1 MKKVTELVA
10 EIQEYDF
17 KAEYKRERNPLIKIK
32 LQALHHLQSGK
43 LLKDVADIV
52 LYDETAVRRW
62 IRRFIAFDYE
72 GLIEKDGRGKKPRLP
87 KEKEEDF
94 KDAID
99 LLHEE
104 KNGGRIT
111 VEDIQNLL
119 RDKFDCNYSRAGVY
133 TLLDR
138 INIVWISGRSKHPKH
153 SQDVIDTYKERFPEE
168 VEKIKKELDTKKI
181 EIWWQDESR
190 VGQQGSLS
198 RVWAAKGTR
207 PRVVRQR
214 QFLNTYI
221 FGACCPDKDKGC
233 ALILP
238 ECHTGMMQLHL
249 EEISKNIEEKFHAI
263 VIMDRASWHTT
274 EVLNIPSNI
283 SILPLPAYSPEL
295 NPMEQVWQKIKAD
308 HLTNTTFSDYDDIVD
323 RCSTAWNSF
332 CDEDGNIN
340 QLCSRAWAI
349 EKPDINK

>member
-1 MKKVTELVA
+1 MKNIRDLVQK
-10 EIQEYDF
+10 IQDYDF
-17 KAEYKRERNPLIKIK
+17 RSEYKRERNPLIKIK

-52 LYDETAVRRW
+52 LYDEKAVRRW
-62 IRRFIAFDYE
+62 IRAFVAYDYE
-72 GLIEKDGRGKKPRLP
+72 GLIEREGRGQRPRLP
-87 KEKEEDF
+87 NEQVEEF
-94 KDAID
+94 KDSLD
-99 LLHEE
+99 QLHDD
-104 KNGGRIT
+104 KNGGRVT
-111 VEDIQNLL
+111 VEDIQELL
-119 RDKFDCNYSRAGVY
+119 ANDFDCNYSRSGVY

-138 INIVWISGRSKHPKH
+138 INVVWISGRSKHPQH
-153 SQDVIDTYKERFPEE
+153 SQEAIDSFKEAFPEE
-168 VEKIKKELDTKKI
+168 VDKLKEKLEHNKI
-181 EIWWQDESR
+181 EVWWQDESR

-249 EEISKNIEEKFHAI
+249 EEISKNVEDGFHAI
-263 VIMDRASWHTT
+263 VMMDRASWHTT
-274 EVLNIPSNI
+274 EALNIPFNI
-283 SILPLPAYSPEL
+283 TLFPLPPYSPEL

-308 HLTNTTFSDYDDIVD
+308 DLTNTTFKNYEDIVQ
-323 RCSTAWNSF
+323 RCSDAWNSF
-332 CDEDGNIN
+332 CDKEGNIEK
-340 QLCSRAWAI
+340 LCSRSWAS
-349 EKPDINK
+349 